1 MAEGIELG
9 IEQNKLEIAKQ
20 MKKEG
25 MGDFLIR
32 KIMGLLLEEIENL
45 VDKD

>member
-9 IEQNKLEIAKQ
+9 IEQNKLEIARQ

-25 MGDFLIR
+25 MDNFPIR
-32 KIMGLLLEEIENL
+32 KITGLLLEEIESL
-45 VDKD
+45 ADKG